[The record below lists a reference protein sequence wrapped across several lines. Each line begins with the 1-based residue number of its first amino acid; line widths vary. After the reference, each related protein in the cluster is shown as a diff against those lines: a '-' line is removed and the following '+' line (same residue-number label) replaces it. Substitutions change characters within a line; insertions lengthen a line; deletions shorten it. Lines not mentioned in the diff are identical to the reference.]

1 MTGKQKSEGHFRQS
15 GSMRS
20 NSLRHRLLLSL
31 LPGLFLA
38 VLLAATASYTMITRP
53 MREAFDQSLADTALA
68 LIPYIKRE
76 NSKLVAQLPKEAEII
91 LRSDE
96 FETVS
101 YAVFDS
107 EDQFAI
113 GDEHLTSL
121 LAQVRAKSPKPGP
134 RPGERSLH
142 DLTLNASHV
151 RVLLMPIDRGEV
163 RATVLVAETT
173 RKRRQRDVELV
184 IGLLA
189 PLSLLAIATALTV
202 GWGTRRG
209 LAPIH
214 QLTAQLGQ
222 RSFNNLAPLDEPRLV
237 EELRPL
243 VHSLNDLLHRLAT
256 AQEEQARFIA
266 DAAHQLRTPLAG
278 LSMTL
283 ELAAQGDTASRDTR
297 IDQARQATQR
307 TIHLAQQLLTLS
319 AVQASL
325 GQNTDASTFQLT
337 ELIQELAPE
346 WAQSAERRSIDCNF
360 ELLAC
365 TVYGQRAMIGE
376 AMNNLLE
383 NALLYSPLGSQVSIR
398 CGPASNQAF
407 SFFEISDQGPGIDER
422 YRARI
427 FDRFYRPPGSPGNG
441 SGLGLAIV
449 KAVAERNG
457 LSIQL
462 SNAATTG
469 LRARLTLPAEQTEVK
484 RS

>member
-1 MTGKQKSEGHFRQS
+1 MTVMQRTESHFRQS
-15 GSMRS
+15 GRMQS
-20 NSLRHRLLLSL
+20 NSLRNRLLLSL
-31 LPGLFLA
+31 LPGLSLA

-68 LIPYIKRE
+68 LVPYIKRE
-76 NSKLVAQLPKEAEII
+76 NSKIVVQLPKEAEII

-107 EDQFAI
+107 DDQFAI
-113 GDEHLTSL
+113 GDEHLTKL
-121 LAQVRAKSPKPGP
+121 LELARAETP
-134 RPGERSLH
+134 RPGLRPRERSLH
-142 DLTLNASHV
+142 DLTLNGNRV
-151 RVLLMPIDRGEV
+151 RVLLMPIDRGDV
-163 RATVLVAETT
+163 RATVLVTETT

-202 GWGTRRG
+202 WWGTRRG

-214 QLTAQLGQ
+214 QLTTQLGQ
-222 RSFNNLAPLDEPRLV
+222 RSFNNLSPLDEPRLV

-243 VHSLNDLLHRLAT
+243 VHSLNDLLERLDT

-278 LSMTL
+278 LSMML
-283 ELAAQGDTASRDTR
+283 ELAAQGDSNSRDAR

-325 GQNTDASTFQLT
+325 GLNNDASTFQLT
-337 ELIQELAPE
+337 ELIQELAPQ

-365 TVYGQRAMIGE
+365 KVYGQRAMIGE

-383 NALLYSPLGSQVSIR
+383 NALLYSPVGSQVNIS
-398 CGPASNQAF
+398 CGPSSTQAF
-407 SFFEISDQGPGIDER
+407 SFFEIADQGPGIDEQ
-422 YRARI
+422 YQERI

-457 LSIQL
+457 LTIQL
-462 SNAATTG
+462 LNSATRG
-469 LRARLTLPAEQTEVK
+469 LQARLVLPAQQSEVK
-484 RS
+484 KS